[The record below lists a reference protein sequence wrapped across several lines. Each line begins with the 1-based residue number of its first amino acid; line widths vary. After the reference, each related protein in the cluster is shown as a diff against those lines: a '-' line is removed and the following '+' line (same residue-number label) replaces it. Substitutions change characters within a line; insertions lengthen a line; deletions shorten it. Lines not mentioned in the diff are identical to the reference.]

1 MNSTDH
7 DQTENSDKLFES
19 LFRNATCRPHPPAGD
34 EAGTRAALHSQWQ
47 TMAGSRRKRR
57 LVIGLAVAA
66 SVMLAIF
73 TNTWVFKNALT
84 PGPSRMVASVV
95 KQSGRVLAETSG
107 AKDPA
112 QWLQGE
118 ETLKSGTVISTAWD
132 ARLAMRWLEGESVRL
147 DENTRVV
154 LSSENEIELLSGRIY
169 IDSHPDGKVPAGA
182 SELGIKTPFGRVQ
195 HLGTQYMAALAG
207 GSVTINVRQGR
218 VVVTGGDEES
228 IADGGQRLSI
238 SHLGDATLS
247 PITVYGTDWQWVEEI
262 SPGFV
267 LDGRTLAD
275 FLDWVSRES
284 GRSLEYGSPGAE
296 ALARDTVM
304 RGTLDL
310 QPMHALD
317 LMLQTSDLVAEVQ
330 TGVIFIN
337 VE

>member
-7 DQTENSDKLFES
+7 EQAENSDELFES
-19 LFRNATCRPHPPAGD
+19 LFKNATSRASPPAGD
-34 EAGTRAALHSQWQ
+34 EARTRAALHSQWQ
-47 TMAGSRRKRR
+47 TMAGGRRKRR
-57 LVIGLAVAA
+57 LAIGLAVAA

-73 TNTWVFKNALT
+73 ASSWVFKNSFT

-95 KQSGRVLAETSG
+95 KHSGRVQAETSG
-107 AKDPA
+107 ARDPA

-118 ETLKSGTVISTAWD
+118 ETLMSGTVISTAWD

-207 GSVTINVRQGR
+207 GSMTVSVRQGR

-228 IADGGQRLSI
+228 IADGGQQLSI
-238 SHLGDATLS
+238 SRLGAATLS
-247 PITVYGTDWQWVEEI
+247 PINVFGADWQWIEEI

-267 LDGRTLAD
+267 LDG
-275 FLDWVSRES
+275 
-284 GRSLEYGSPGAE
+284 
-296 ALARDTVM
+296 
-304 RGTLDL
+304 
-310 QPMHALD
+310 H
-317 LMLQTSDLVAEVQ
+317 
-330 TGVIFIN
+330 TG
-337 VE
+337 